1 MPEENLTQ
9 LVQLK
14 TKRNYTV
21 AINPEIVAGDGVVQ
35 IQLKFEDLQNL
46 NRGFRQ
52 VGIVDSNFDFSDQ
65 YLPGQDE
72 FSVGYC
78 GSDGNISHLTEE
90 SVDQFITGND
100 KYENGDLVTLEVNM
114 HEDKEK
120 RTLHFFLKEKQQPIS
135 FIGLPDCIKFIVQ
148 RQHQGTAVTII
159 SMQTLLQP
167 TIVDNIPKAQIID
180 W

>member
-1 MPEENLTQ
+1 M
-9 LVQLK
+9 
-14 TKRNYTV
+14 RNYTV

-52 VGIVDSNFDFSDQ
+52 VGIVDSNFDFGDQ

-78 GSDGNISHLTEE
+78 GSDHLTEE

-100 KYENGDLVTLEVNM
+100 KQR
-114 HEDKEK
+114 EK
-120 RTLHFFLKEKQQPIS
+120 DIALLSEEKQQPIS
-135 FIGLPDCIKFIVQ
+135 FVGLPDCIKFIVQ

-167 TIVDNIPKAQIID
+167 TVVDNIPKAQIID